1 MMMERGALPEQ
12 MPDRA
17 MMPEQMPER
26 GMPEQAKA
34 RLMQPSDEISAV
46 LMARLTNMAPEELRA
61 LDSAITPDVARVLM
75 KLLPELRQL
84 IEQVSGGGQ
93 QMPQEE
99 MGALG
104 GMG

>member
-1 MMMERGALPEQ
+1 MAEEMMME
-12 MPDRA
+12 RA
-17 MMPEQMPER
+17 MMPEQMPE
-26 GMPEQAKA
+26 QAKA
-34 RLMQPSDEISAV
+34 RLLQPSDEISAV

-104 GMG
+104 RMG

>member
-1 MMMERGALPEQ
+1 MAEEMMME
-12 MPDRA
+12 RA
-17 MMPEQMPER
+17 MMPEQ
-26 GMPEQAKA
+26 MPEQAKA

-93 QMPQEE
+93 RMPQEE

-104 GMG
+104 RMG

>member
-1 MMMERGALPEQ
+1 MAEEMMME
-12 MPDRA
+12 RA
-17 MMPEQMPER
+17 MMPEQ
-26 GMPEQAKA
+26 MPEQAKA

-104 GMG
+104 RMG

>member
-1 MMMERGALPEQ
+1 MAEEMMME
-12 MPDRA
+12 RA
-17 MMPEQMPER
+17 MMPEQ
-26 GMPEQAKA
+26 MPEQAKA

-46 LMARLTNMAPEELRA
+46 LMARLTNMAPEELRP

-104 GMG
+104 RMG

>member
-1 MMMERGALPEQ
+1 MAEEMMME
-12 MPDRA
+12 RA
-17 MMPEQMPER
+17 MMPEQMPE
-26 GMPEQAKA
+26 QAKA
-34 RLMQPSDEISAV
+34 RLMKPSDEISAV

-104 GMG
+104 RMG

>member
-1 MMMERGALPEQ
+1 MAEEMMME
-12 MPDRA
+12 RA
-17 MMPEQMPER
+17 MMPEQ
-26 GMPEQAKA
+26 MPEQAKA